1 MKFSLKANV
10 IMIHDASA
18 LQNFCGANTNITR
31 DEKRNYNIEIANSLD
46 EFSLEKICLRVLGK
60 I

>member
-1 MKFSLKANV
+1 
-10 IMIHDASA
+10 MIHDASA